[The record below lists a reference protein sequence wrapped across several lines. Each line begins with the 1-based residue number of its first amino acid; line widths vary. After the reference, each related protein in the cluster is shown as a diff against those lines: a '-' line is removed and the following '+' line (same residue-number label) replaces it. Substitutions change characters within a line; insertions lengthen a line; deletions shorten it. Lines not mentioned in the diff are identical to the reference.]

1 MFLLKNHST
10 NFHIGF
16 LTCIFS
22 HYELN
27 VQYLYTNSS

>member
-27 VQYLYTNSS
+27 VHP